1 MAEPQIVLKA
11 GREGPVV
18 GGHPWVFSGAVAG
31 VEGDPGAGAVV
42 RVVGSDGS
50 LLGRGTFSP
59 KGAIA
64 VRLFARDDT
73 AIDEAFVLRRV
84 QDAVALRRAV
94 VPAATDAYRLLNG
107 EGDGLPGVVADRYG
121 DFVVV
126 QFQTAGADAIAAL
139 VDIALE
145 EACAPQ
151 GIYERSEGT
160 VRREDGLRDRTG
172 LRCGDAPPDLVR
184 VVERDACFLV
194 DVRRGQK
201 TGFFLDQRENR
212 AMLRDLASGRRVLN
226 AFAYTG
232 GFAVAAGLGGA
243 THVVSVETS
252 VPALALAE
260 RNWSENGLGAER
272 SVFVRADAFQYFR
285 DARDP
290 VGIVVLDPPAFA
302 KRRRDVAAAIRGY
315 REINRQAFLRLTP
328 GGWLLTC
335 SCSHHVSAE
344 SFRVAVMTAAAEARR
359 AAQIVRHVGPGPDH
373 PVAVAHPE
381 GEYLKGLL
389 VRTLD

>member
-31 VEGDPGAGAVV
+31 VEGDPDAGAVV

-126 QFQTAGADAIAAL
+126 QFQTAGADAIAPL
-139 VDIALE
+139 VDTALE

-172 LRCGDAPPDLVR
+172 LRCGDAPPELVR
-184 VVERDACFLV
+184 VVERDARFLV
-194 DVRRGQK
+194 DIRRGQK

-272 SVFVRADAFQYFR
+272 SVFVRADVFQYFR

-359 AAQIVRHVGPGPDH
+359 AAQIVRHIGPGPDH